1 MFATL
6 KPIARILFLLVLLA
20 LAGCR
25 SAAETI
31 DRDLRLNLG
40 GEPATLDPAQA
51 TDPGSQQIARMLFL
65 SLIDVDAAS
74 GAPQQALAISWAVSS
89 DGLMWEFKLRDD
101 ALWVRYNPVNNRF
114 ESKRAVSAQDIVFS
128 VRRVFDPRVG
138 SGFAPTIAPLIRGAQ
153 ELRSADPK
161 KISDADLQRL
171 LNGLGVQA
179 ADDKTVRFYLTRP
192 ASYFPSIVSTWL
204 VRTQPRESVEEGGV
218 VWTEPGNLWSN
229 GPYVLER
236 WSHNREIVL
245 RKNPLWYDAANVRI
259 ERIRFAMIADTAA
272 ALAEYKAGKFD
283 SLDPYGG
290 LSITDVEQIREDP
303 FLSRQMKIV
312 PTLCTQYYGFNTT
325 KAPFNDP
332 LVRKAF
338 VASIDR
344 ETVTSSV
351 VKLGDPARWFGRAG
365 IFASSEISDTLGI
378 SFNVNQAR
386 DYLRQAGYDGRT
398 KRFPQVTLGV
408 NTNDTHRLV
417 AETMTQM
424 WKNNL
429 NVEVDVKALDW
440 KGYLQS
446 LRTDPPHIFRLGY
459 CAYYPDAANFAEV
472 FKSKSPDNFTRWANP
487 AYDQLIDEAAKKVGL
502 LDRRVLFRAAEKML
516 IEDNAVIAPL
526 WWSSR
531 ATLTQPNVSRSYA
544 ITDGYERLETWEL
557 K

>member
-1 MFATL
+1 
-6 KPIARILFLLVLLA
+6 
-20 LAGCR
+20 
-25 SAAETI
+25 
-31 DRDLRLNLG
+31 
-40 GEPATLDPAQA
+40 
-51 TDPGSQQIARMLFL
+51 
-65 SLIDVDAAS
+65 
-74 GAPQQALAISWAVSS
+74 
-89 DGLMWEFKLRDD
+89 
-101 ALWVRYNPVNNRF
+101 
-114 ESKRAVSAQDIVFS
+114 
-128 VRRVFDPRVG
+128 
-138 SGFAPTIAPLIRGAQ
+138 
-153 ELRSADPK
+153 
-161 KISDADLQRL
+161 
-171 LNGLGVQA
+171 
-179 ADDKTVRFYLTRP
+179 
-192 ASYFPSIVSTWL
+192 
-204 VRTQPRESVEEGGV
+204 
-218 VWTEPGNLWSN
+218 
-229 GPYVLER
+229 
-236 WSHNREIVL
+236 
-245 RKNPLWYDAANVRI
+245 
-259 ERIRFAMIADTAA
+259 
-272 ALAEYKAGKFD
+272 
-283 SLDPYGG
+283 
-290 LSITDVEQIREDP
+290 
-303 FLSRQMKIV
+303 MKIV

-365 IFASSEISDTLGI
+365 IFASSEISETLGI
-378 SFNVNQAR
+378 PFNVNQAR

-440 KGYLQS
+440 IGYLQS

-459 CAYYPDAANFAEV
+459 CAYYPDAANFADV

-502 LDRRVLFRAAEKML
+502 LDRRALFRAAEKML